1 MTRIL
6 FWLAGLVALV
16 VSAILEIV
24 FHDPSHD
31 ELVWHGYP
39 VFDFLFGV
47 IGCALIVILSKWL
60 GHRFLQRDES
70 YYERDHEM
78 ETDG

>member
-1 MTRIL
+1 MRRVL
-6 FWLAGLVALV
+6 FWLTGSVALGLSV
-16 VSAILEIV
+16 LIEIV

-39 VFDFLFGV
+39 VFDFVFGV

-60 GHRFLQRDES
+60 GHQFLQRGES
-70 YYERDHEM
+70 YYESDG
-78 ETDG
+78 ETDA